1 MPTSTP
7 PPYFPQN
14 SLLPPDEN
22 RARKVKLAVVGC
34 LILLLLL
41 VAGIVAV
48 FVYLIRA

>member
-22 RARKVKLAVVGC
+22 RARNVKLAVAGC
-34 LILLLLL
+34 LVLLLLL
-41 VAGIVAV
+41 VGGLVAV
-48 FVYLIRA
+48 VVYLIRT

>member
-22 RARKVKLAVVGC
+22 RARKIKLAVAGC
-34 LILLLLL
+34 LLLLLLL
-41 VAGIVAV
+41 VAGVVAGV
-48 FVYLIRA
+48 VYWVRA

>member
-22 RARKVKLAVVGC
+22 RARKIKFAFAGC
-34 LILLLLL
+34 IILLLLL
-41 VAGIVAV
+41 VAAIIAGV
-48 FVYLIRA
+48 VYLIRA